1 MSRLSIKSKKD
12 DGSIIKQTNKQNVKQ
27 NVNVKVHVGDI
38 KKKRKYKRKANKKS
52 EPKDGVSSFQN
63 SYIQPYHPVFIQSGN
78 PYNYEANNQKPVV
91 DNPLLKAIEELTNN
105 IQVNYRQ
112 PQRVNSL
119 LASAYPSIGG
129 DVDSTAY
136 DSQRDA
142 SLVDDNSTLSSE
154 DISDDNEFSMSP
166 IERLRALKNTNRPI
180 ISHPFSN
187 PRPIG
192 DGYFN
197 FPDGTIRRT
206 EITPFRQNIE
216 MTNEGEDFGYAREN
230 PLLVEH
236 SENMKRAGG
245 GAGYGFQM
253 GQDLDDEPPS
263 AAVDNEVFPLDNTV
277 VARRR
282 GRPPVAKSRQQLEEE
297 RLAKNERA
305 RMRRQAAKMK
315 YDEQKLWESK
325 KK

>member
-142 SLVDDNSTLSSE
+142 SLVDDNLTLSSE
-154 DISDDNEFSMSP
+154 NISDDSDFSITP
-166 IERLRALKNTNRPI
+166 IDRLRTLRSNYRTYTDQ
-180 ISHPFSN
+180 SDQPFSN
-187 PRPIG
+187 PKRDEVGLSIPSS
-192 DGYFN
+192 YF
-197 FPDGTIRRT
+197 DYT
-206 EITPFRQNIE
+206 
-216 MTNEGEDFGYAREN
+216 REN
-230 PLLVEH
+230 PLL
-236 SENMKRAGG
+236 ENVKQAGG
-245 GAGYGFQM
+245 GVGFGNPWVEQNLESENQELRASGTSSGFQNV
-253 GQDLDDEPPS
+253 E
-263 AAVDNEVFPLDNTV
+263 NEVFPLDNTV

-282 GRPPVAKSRQQLEEE
+282 GRPPVAKSKQQLEEE